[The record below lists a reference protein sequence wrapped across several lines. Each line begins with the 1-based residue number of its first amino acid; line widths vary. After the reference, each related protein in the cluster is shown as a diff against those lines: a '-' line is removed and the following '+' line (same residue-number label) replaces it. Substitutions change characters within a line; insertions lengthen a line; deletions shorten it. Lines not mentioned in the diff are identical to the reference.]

1 LESDG
6 IPVCQVYVPEPKHD
20 LWKGLFGNA
29 KVYKG
34 DNYAVLSN
42 GVRIPL

>member
-1 LESDG
+1 
-6 IPVCQVYVPEPKHD
+6 VYVESPETEV
-20 LWKGLFGNA
+20 WNGIYGGA